1 MEHAHDMKTA
11 KIFMNGRSQA
21 VRLPKEFRFD
31 CDEVYVERQGDR
43 IILTAKKPTWDEF
56 FDAPSVFGDD
66 FLADRDDLPPQDRDF
81 S

>member
-1 MEHAHDMKTA
+1 MEHACVTKTA

-43 IILTAKKPTWDEF
+43 VILTAKKPTWDEF
-56 FDAPSVFGDD
+56 FESTSVFGDD

>member
-1 MEHAHDMKTA
+1 MRKSA

-31 CDEVYVERQGDR
+31 CDEVYVEKQGDKL
-43 IILTAKKPTWDEF
+43 IISAVAPDWNEF
-56 FDAPSVFGDD
+56 FDSVSVFGDD
-66 FLADRDDLPPQDRDF
+66 FLSDREDLPPLARND